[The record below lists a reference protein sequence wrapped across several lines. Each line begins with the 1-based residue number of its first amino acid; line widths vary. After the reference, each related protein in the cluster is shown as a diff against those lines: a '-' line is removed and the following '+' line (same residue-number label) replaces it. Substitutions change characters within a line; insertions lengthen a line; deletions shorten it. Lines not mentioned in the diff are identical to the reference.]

1 MDVILGADIGTTHI
15 KVVTATTSGKTLSVL
30 KRSVTTSQPAAG
42 FHEQSPEEI
51 FRDVI
56 DLCNKALDEASKAHR
71 VLAISFS
78 TAMHSLLLTDEY
90 GRALTPMLT
99 WADIRSTAQADE
111 LKNTVSV
118 EQLYH
123 RTGTP
128 LHPMSPLCKLIW
140 FRENE
145 PALFDRA
152 ARFVSFKEFLFY
164 HLTGDWL
171 VDYSMASATGLFDSQ
186 RLQWDSEALELA
198 GVKAE
203 RLAEPVPVTYMCTGD
218 KLLLSVN
225 NEPVKLIIGGSDG
238 AMANLGAGAIGKGRA
253 AVTIGTSGALRLL
266 HEGYKP
272 DRKGQLF
279 FYLLDENMW
288 ITGGAINN
296 GGLAIEWLSGLFDKP
311 VEDLLQEIEAVA
323 PGSDGLLCVPYLQGE
338 RFPVWDAK
346 ISGSFAGLRAYH
358 TRAHFVRAIVEGICY
373 GLHEVS
379 QALRSNEY
387 VVTELIASGGFTQ
400 SAEWVQMLADITGL
414 RVNLPSN
421 TEASAMGAIFT
432 ALYALGLRSSWDE
445 AAGFIREE
453 KIIQPDESRRA
464 VYEDGYRRYLA
475 LRNVT

>member
-15 KVVTATTSGKTLSVL
+15 KVVTATTSGETLSVL
-30 KRSVTTSQPAAG
+30 KRSVTTYQRAAG
-42 FHEQSPEEI
+42 FHEQSSEEI

-56 DLCNKALDEASKAHR
+56 DLCSKALADAAKTHK
-71 VLAISFS
+71 VLAIAFS

-90 GRALTPMLT
+90 GTALTPMLT
-99 WADIRSTAQADE
+99 WADIRSADQADE

-145 PALFDRA
+145 PALFERA
-152 ARFVSFKEFLFY
+152 ARFVSFKEYLFY
-164 HLTGDWL
+164 HLTRKWL

-186 RLQWDSEALELA
+186 RLQWDSEALALA
-198 GVKAE
+198 GITAE

-218 KLLLSVN
+218 RLLLSVN

-279 FYLLDENMW
+279 FYLLDENTW

-296 GGLAIEWLSGLFDKP
+296 GGLAIEWLSGLFGKP
-311 VEDLLQEIEAVA
+311 VEELLKEIESIA
-323 PGSDGLLCVPYLQGE
+323 PGSGGLLCVPYLQGE

-358 TRAHFVRAIVEGICY
+358 TRAHFARAIVEGICY
-373 GLHEVS
+373 GLQEVT
-379 QALRSNEY
+379 QALHNNEY
-387 VVTELIASGGFTQ
+387 VVSELIASGGFTQ
-400 SAEWVQMLADITGL
+400 SPEWVQILADITGL
-414 RVNLPSN
+414 PVNLPSN
-421 TEASAMGAIFT
+421 PEASAMGAIFT

-445 AAGFIREE
+445 AAGFVRNEN
-453 KIIQPDESRRA
+453 IIQPDRSSQA
-464 VYEDGYRRYLA
+464 VYADGYQRYLA

>member
-15 KVVTATTSGKTLSVL
+15 KVVTATTAGETLSVL
-30 KRSVTTSQPAAG
+30 KRAVITSQPAAG

-56 DLCNKALDEASKAHR
+56 DLCNQALDNLSKEDR

-90 GRALTPMLT
+90 GSALTSMLT
-99 WADIRSTAQADE
+99 WADIRSTAQADG

-128 LHPMSPLCKLIW
+128 LHPMSPLCKIIW

-145 PALFDRA
+145 PALFERA

-164 HLTGDWL
+164 HLTGEWL

-186 RLQWDSEALELA
+186 RLQWDDEALELA
-198 GVKAE
+198 GITAG
-203 RLAEPVPVTYMCTGD
+203 RLAEPVPVTYMSTGD

-238 AMANLGAGAIGKGRA
+238 AMANLGAGAVGKGRA

-266 HEGYKP
+266 QEGYKP
-272 DRKGQLF
+272 DRRGQLF
-279 FYLLDENMW
+279 FYLLDENTW

-311 VEDLLQEIEAVA
+311 VNDLLTEMADVA
-323 PGSDGLLCVPYLQGE
+323 PGSEGLLCVPYLQGE

-373 GLHEVS
+373 SMQEILE
-379 QALRSNEY
+379 ALRSNEY
-387 VVTELIASGGFTQ
+387 VVKELIASGGFTQ
-400 SAEWVQMLADITGL
+400 SSEWVQMLADITGL

-421 TEASAMGAIFT
+421 AEASAMGAIFT
-432 ALYALGLRSSWDE
+432 ALYALGLRGSWDE
-445 AAGFIREE
+445 AAGFIRDE
-453 KIIQPDESRRA
+453 KIVQPDNNRRA
-464 VYEDGYRRYLA
+464 VYAEGYQRYLL